1 MFLER
6 YRTHKTLCQV
16 FFLLFNLKPHLIEK
30 KCSLKVL
37 LLKNLYLSYYKL
49 FTCNKMVTR
58 LILFTRAIFEENVSP
73 TKRIL
78 SR

>member
-1 MFLER
+1 MFFEW
-6 YRTHKTLCQV
+6 YRTHKTPCGI
-16 FFLLFNLKPHLIEK
+16 FFLLFNLKPLLIEK
-30 KCSLKVL
+30 KCSLKL
-37 LLKNLYLSYYKL
+37 LFLKHLYLSYYKL

-58 LILFTRAIFEENVSP
+58 LILFTRAIFEENVPS